1 MQKNI
6 GKRINKFLYMKR
18 SSLRERERERE
29 GEREGKYGDRIL
41 ILIMVKAKCATVLL
55 RFVSRIV
62 ANNMVILIIQ
72 FVS

>member
-6 GKRINKFLYMKR
+6 GKRINKFLYMR
-18 SSLRERERERE
+18 RERERE
-29 GEREGKYGDRIL
+29 GEREGKCVDRIL